1 MNVNQAH
8 AGYQK
13 ADVLVIGF
21 WLCPQVFPGLHSGP
35 GAAASASGNMLEMQ
49 AVMLTTPDILDQ
61 KLWEQR
67 PAVYGVTS
75 PAGDT
80 ALRLEKYCLLALPG
94 KETEATHYHSQ
105 LGFTHPHS

>member
-1 MNVNQAH
+1 MPPNLPWLAQWPWSSS
-8 AGYQK
+8 
-13 ADVLVIGF
+13 LSF
-21 WLCPQVFPGLHSGP
+21 WEHVRN
-35 GAAASASGNMLEMQ
+35 ASYNANS
-49 AVMLTTPDILDQ
+49 TPDILDQ

-75 PAGDT
+75 PPGDT
-80 ALRLEKYCLLALPG
+80 ALTLEKYCLLALPG